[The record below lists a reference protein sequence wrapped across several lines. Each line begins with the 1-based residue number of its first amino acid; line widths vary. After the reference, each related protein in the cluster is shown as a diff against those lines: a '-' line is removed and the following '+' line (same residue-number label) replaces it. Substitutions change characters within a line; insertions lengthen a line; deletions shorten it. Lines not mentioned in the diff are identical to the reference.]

1 MPFATKRVEKLIYL
15 VDQMNDY
22 VGRSVSWLTL
32 LMVLVTFVVVVLR
45 YLFNMG
51 WIAMQESI
59 TYMHALVFMLGA
71 SYTLRHDGHVRVDII
86 YNRLSPKGRAW
97 VDLLGN
103 LLLLMPVTLFIIW
116 VSWDYVSSSWSLMET
131 SREAGGL
138 PGIFLL
144 KTTIPL
150 MGLLLLLQGVAN
162 ALRALLQIFA
172 PGQTS
177 EQPQEEL
184 S

>member
-1 MPFATKRVEKLIYL
+1 M
-15 VDQMNDY
+15 
-22 VGRSVSWLTL
+22 
-32 LMVLVTFVVVVLR
+32 VVLR
-45 YLFNMG
+45 YLFNIG

-59 TYMHALVFMLGA
+59 VYMHALVFMLGA

-86 YNRLSPKGRAW
+86 YNRLGLRGRAW
-97 VDLLGN
+97 VELLGN

-116 VSWDYVSSSWSLMET
+116 VSWDYVASSWSLLEG

-138 PGIFLL
+138 PGVFLL

-162 ALRALLQIFA
+162 ALRALLQIIA
-172 PGQTS
+172 ADQS
-177 EQPQEEL
+177 SNQPQQER
-184 S
+184 